1 MAKKF
6 TLAGNE
12 KFISLLKD
20 DFIPNSMNPKEDY
33 DKKYHI
39 KFSNRNKFSYD
50 KFYVYASK

>member
-33 DKKYHI
+33 DKK
-39 KFSNRNKFSYD
+39 
-50 KFYVYASK
+50 